1 MARGIVTA
9 VGGNAL
15 GETLPE
21 QYRAAAE
28 LGRVLGGLLRPEDRL
43 VVVHGSGPQI
53 GLLRQAM
60 DGLVRQEP
68 DHPAVPLTVCTAMA
82 QGYIGYDLQNA
93 LREALFRRGCP
104 RPVVTLLTQV
114 EVDPADPA
122 FDRPDKPIG
131 AYLTPAEVAE
141 MERRGNPVMEDAGRG
156 WRRAVASPLP
166 RRVVELESIRALLDR
181 GNVVVAGGGGGIP
194 VAPAGNALRGV
205 EAVVDKDHTA
215 SLLARALDARIL
227 LILTGV
233 EAVAL
238 HYGRPNQR
246 RLTHMTVPVAEGYLA
261 AGEFAAG
268 SMGPKV
274 AAGVDF
280 AKSGPD
286 RRCVITDFSHA
297 EAALRGQA
305 GTTIA

>member
-1 MARGIVTA
+1 
-9 VGGNAL
+9 
-15 GETLPE
+15 
-21 QYRAAAE
+21 
-28 LGRVLGGLLRPEDRL
+28 
-43 VVVHGSGPQI
+43 
-53 GLLRQAM
+53 
-60 DGLVRQEP
+60 
-68 DHPAVPLTVCTAMA
+68 
-82 QGYIGYDLQNA
+82 
-93 LREALFRRGCP
+93 
-104 RPVVTLLTQV
+104 
-114 EVDPADPA
+114 
-122 FDRPDKPIG
+122 
-131 AYLTPAEVAE
+131 
-141 MERRGNPVMEDAGRG
+141 MEDAGRG

-280 AKSGPD
+280 AKSGPG
-286 RRCVITDFSHA
+286 RRCVITDVSHA

>member
-1 MARGIVTA
+1 MERRIVA
-9 VGGNAL
+9 AIGGNAL

-21 QYRAAAE
+21 QYRAAAG
-28 LGRVLGGLLRPEDRL
+28 LGRALGGLLRPEDRL

-131 AYLTPAEVAE
+131 AFLTEAEARTLARQGV
-141 MERRGNPVMEDAGRG
+141 PVMEDAGRG

>member
-1 MARGIVTA
+1 MERRIVA
-9 VGGNAL
+9 AIGGNAL

-21 QYRAAAE
+21 QYRAAAG
-28 LGRVLGGLLRPEDRL
+28 LGRALGGLLRPEDRL

-53 GLLRQAM
+53 GILRQAM

-131 AYLTPAEVAE
+131 AFLTEAEARTLARQGV
-141 MERRGNPVMEDAGRG
+141 PVMEDAGRG

-215 SLLARALDARIL
+215 SLLARELDARIL

-280 AKSGPD
+280 AKSGPG

>member
-1 MARGIVTA
+1 MERRIVA
-9 VGGNAL
+9 AIGGNAL

-21 QYRAAAE
+21 QYRAAAG
-28 LGRVLGGLLRPEDRL
+28 LGRALGGLLRPEDRL

-53 GLLRQAM
+53 GILRQAM

-131 AYLTPAEVAE
+131 AFLTEAEARTLARQGV
-141 MERRGNPVMEDAGRG
+141 PVMEDAGRG

-238 HYGRPNQR
+238 HYGCP
-246 RLTHMTVPVAEGYLA
+246 AS
-261 AGEFAAG
+261 AG
-268 SMGPKV
+268 SP
-274 AAGVDF
+274 
-280 AKSGPD
+280 
-286 RRCVITDFSHA
+286 T
-297 EAALRGQA
+297 
-305 GTTIA
+305 

>member
-1 MARGIVTA
+1 MERRIVA
-9 VGGNAL
+9 AIGGNAL

-43 VVVHGSGPQI
+43 VVVHGSGPQVGMI
-53 GLLRQAM
+53 SRAM
-60 DGLVRQEP
+60 TGLVRQEP

-131 AYLTPAEVAE
+131 AFLTEAEARTLARQGV
-141 MERRGNPVMEDAGRG
+141 PVMEDAGRG

-280 AKSGPD
+280 AKSGPG
-286 RRCVITDFSHA
+286 RRCVITDVSHA

>member
-1 MARGIVTA
+1 MERRIVA
-9 VGGNAL
+9 AIGGNAL

-21 QYRAAAE
+21 QYRAAAG
-28 LGRVLGGLLRPEDRL
+28 LGRALGGLLRPEDRL

-53 GLLRQAM
+53 GILRQAM

-131 AYLTPAEVAE
+131 AFLTEAEARTLARQGV
-141 MERRGNPVMEDAGRG
+141 PVMEDAGRG

-280 AKSGPD
+280 AKSGPG

>member
-131 AYLTPAEVAE
+131 AFLTEAEARTLARQGV
-141 MERRGNPVMEDAGRG
+141 PVMEDAGRG

-280 AKSGPD
+280 AKSGPG

>member
-1 MARGIVTA
+1 MERRIVAA

-15 GETLPE
+15 GETLAE
-21 QYRAAAE
+21 QRRAAE
-28 LGRVLGGLLRPEDRL
+28 SLGRTLGGLLRPEDRL
-43 VVVHGSGPQI
+43 TVVHGTGPQI
-53 GLLRQAM
+53 GLLTQAM
-60 DGLVRQEP
+60 AGADGT
-68 DHPAVPLTVCTAMA
+68 PASLPVCTAMA
-82 QGYIGYDLQNA
+82 QGYLGCVLQNA
-93 LREALFRRGCP
+93 LGAALRERGMP
-104 RPVVTLLTQV
+104 RPVVTLVTQV

-122 FDRPDKPIG
+122 FGRPDKPIG
-131 AYLTPAEVAE
+131 TFLTEEEARTLA
-141 MERRGNPVMEDAGRG
+141 GQGAAVMEDAGRG
-156 WRRAVASPLP
+156 WRRAAASPRPL
-166 RRVVELESIRALLDR
+166 RIVELAAIRALLDG
-181 GNVVVAGGGGGIP
+181 GNIVIAGGGGGIP
-194 VAPAGNALRGV
+194 VAAEGHALRGV

-215 SLLARALDARIL
+215 SLLARALDAQVL

-233 EAVAL
+233 EAAVL

-280 AKSGPD
+280 AKSGPG
-286 RRCVITDFSHA
+286 RRCVITDVSHA

>member
-1 MARGIVTA
+1 MARGIVAA

-21 QYRAAAE
+21 QYRAVTE
-28 LGRVLGGLLRPEDRL
+28 LGRVLGGLLRPEDWL

-131 AYLTPAEVAE
+131 AFLTEAEARTLARQGV
-141 MERRGNPVMEDAGRG
+141 PVMEDAGRG

-238 HYGRPNQR
+238 HYGRPSQR

-280 AKSGPD
+280 AKSGPG
-286 RRCVITDFSHA
+286 RRCVITDVSHA

>member
-1 MARGIVTA
+1 MERRIVA
-9 VGGNAL
+9 AIGGNAL

-53 GLLRQAM
+53 GILRQAM

-131 AYLTPAEVAE
+131 AFLTEAEARTLARQGV
-141 MERRGNPVMEDAGRG
+141 PVMEDAGRG

-194 VAPAGNALRGV
+194 VALAGNALRGV

-280 AKSGPD
+280 AKSGPG
-286 RRCVITDFSHA
+286 RRCVITDVSHA

>member
-1 MARGIVTA
+1 MERRIVA
-9 VGGNAL
+9 AIGGNAL

-21 QYRAAAE
+21 QYRAVTE

-93 LREALFRRGCP
+93 LREALLDRGTP

-131 AYLTPAEVAE
+131 AFLTEAEARTLARQGV
-141 MERRGNPVMEDAGRG
+141 PVMEDAGRG

-280 AKSGPD
+280 AKSGPG

>member
-1 MARGIVTA
+1 MARGIVAA

-21 QYRAAAE
+21 QYRAVTE

-43 VVVHGSGPQI
+43 VVVHGSGPQVGMI
-53 GLLRQAM
+53 SRAMTAMARQDPA
-60 DGLVRQEP
+60 
-68 DHPAVPLTVCTAMA
+68 HPLAPLSVCTAMA
-82 QGYIGYDLQNA
+82 QGYLGYDLQNA
-93 LREALFRRGCP
+93 LREALLDRGTP

-131 AYLTPAEVAE
+131 AFLTEAEARTLARQGV
-141 MERRGNPVMEDAGRG
+141 PVMEDAGRG

-280 AKSGPD
+280 AKSGPG

>member
-1 MARGIVTA
+1 MARGIVAA

-21 QYRAAAE
+21 QYRAAAG
-28 LGRVLGGLLRPEDRL
+28 LGRALGGLLRPEDRL

-53 GLLRQAM
+53 GILRQAM

-93 LREALFRRGCP
+93 LREALLDRGTP

-131 AYLTPAEVAE
+131 AFLTEAEARTLARQGV
-141 MERRGNPVMEDAGRG
+141 PVMEDAGRG

-280 AKSGPD
+280 AKSGPG

>member
-1 MARGIVTA
+1 MERRIVA
-9 VGGNAL
+9 AIGGNAL

-21 QYRAAAE
+21 QYRAVTE

-131 AYLTPAEVAE
+131 AFLTEAEARTLARQGV
-141 MERRGNPVMEDAGRG
+141 PVMEDAGRG

-194 VAPAGNALRGV
+194 VAARGNALKGMG
-205 EAVVDKDHTA
+205 AVVDKDHTA

-280 AKSGPD
+280 AKSGPG
-286 RRCVITDFSHA
+286 RRCVITDVSHA